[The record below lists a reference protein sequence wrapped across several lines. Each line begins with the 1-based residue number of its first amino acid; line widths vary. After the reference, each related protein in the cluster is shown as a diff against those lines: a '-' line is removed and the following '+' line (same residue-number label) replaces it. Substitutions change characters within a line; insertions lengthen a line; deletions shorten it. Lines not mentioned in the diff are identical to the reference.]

1 MRKFD
6 DFLILDMI
14 RVHRKGKSVEE
25 RTQKLINFKSAAK
38 DEVTGETV
46 NGGGELVID
55 RILKMWHMA
64 FEERCSA

>member
-1 MRKFD
+1 M
-6 DFLILDMI
+6 
-14 RVHRKGKSVEE
+14 EE